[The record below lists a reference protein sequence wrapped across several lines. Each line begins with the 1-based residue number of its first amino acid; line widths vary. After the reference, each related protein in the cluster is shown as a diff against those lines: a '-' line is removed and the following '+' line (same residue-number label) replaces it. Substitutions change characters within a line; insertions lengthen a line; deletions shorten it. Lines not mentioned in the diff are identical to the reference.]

1 MGLIKDTEKKG
12 MVKEMKRIFF
22 LDNFFLKQIFIFN

>member
-22 LDNFFLKQIFIFN
+22 LDNFFFKADIHF